1 MSSQRQI
8 SRALAGKFPT
18 DNYDIGYIQRLRGL
32 SACPKHR
39 IIPAFSG
46 YCTNLKFFAE
56 CKFFSNATDVVALA
70 TRLSKYEREMQA

>member
-18 DNYDIGYIQRLRGL
+18 DNYDTRYIYQLKNQ

-46 YCTNLKFFAE
+46 YCTNLKLFAE
-56 CKFFSNATDVVALA
+56 GKFFSSATDVVALA
-70 TRLSKYEREMQA
+70 TRLSKYEREM